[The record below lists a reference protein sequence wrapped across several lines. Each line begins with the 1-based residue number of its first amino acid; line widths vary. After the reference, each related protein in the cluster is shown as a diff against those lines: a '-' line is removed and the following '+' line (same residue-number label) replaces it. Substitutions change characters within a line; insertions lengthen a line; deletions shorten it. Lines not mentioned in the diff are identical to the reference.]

1 MVGQLSCLKNEQ
13 YIRRSY
19 SPLTACRKSLYTA
32 AKQSR
37 TVRGGES
44 MPARILVID
53 DEESMCNFMEIMLSK
68 EGYEVA
74 VTTSGYEGV
83 HRARQQPFDL
93 IIADLNMP
101 EMTGIDVLKEVR
113 AFKSDQELIV
123 MTAFASVDTAI
134 EAMKE
139 GAADYITKPFKVDE
153 IKLVIEKA
161 ISRRRLIAEN
171 THLKKRLESD
181 NSFDNFI
188 GRSEAVIQVK
198 KMARMV
204 AGSDSTVLIRGES
217 GTGKDLVAQAI
228 HHLSP
233 RSGGPFVTINCAA
246 LPENLLETELFG
258 HKKGSFTGAI
268 RDKDGLF
275 KVATDGTFFLD
286 EVGNTSLAIQVKLL
300 RVLEDKKIFPVGG
313 TTPIDVDV
321 RLIAATNAE
330 LEDDVRAG
338 RFRSDLFYRLNVIP
352 INIPP
357 LRERMEDL
365 PLLVDHFIKKL
376 SAKAG
381 EAARGMSA
389 EAMAV
394 LSRYSWP
401 GNVRELE
408 NIVERAMLLNRS
420 GRIEVEDLPEKLTRP
435 EVPQMVREDQPL
447 TPTLESI
454 EKAYIHFVMSQ
465 TEGKKSE
472 AAKILGIDAS
482 TLYRKIQ
489 RYDLQTDDQKKEPAK

>member
-1 MVGQLSCLKNEQ
+1 
-13 YIRRSY
+13 
-19 SPLTACRKSLYTA
+19 
-32 AKQSR
+32 
-37 TVRGGES
+37 
-44 MPARILVID
+44 MPPRILVID

-74 VTTSGYEGV
+74 VTTSATSGIERV
-83 HRARQQPFDL
+83 REQPFDL

-113 AFKSDQELIV
+113 RFSPDQELIV

-153 IKLVIEKA
+153 IKLVIEKS
-161 ISRRRLIAEN
+161 ISRRRLLSEN
-171 THLKKRLESD
+171 AQLKRQLKDDS
-181 NSFDNFI
+181 SFDNFI
-188 GRSEAVIQVK
+188 GRSEAVVQVK
-198 KMARMV
+198 KMAKRI

-228 HHLSP
+228 HQLSP

-258 HKKGSFTGAI
+258 HKKGAFTGAI

-275 KVATDGTFFLD
+275 KVACGGTFFLD

-300 RVLEDKKIFPVGG
+300 RVLEDRKIIPVGD
-313 TTPIDVDV
+313 TKPIDVDV
-321 RLIAATNAE
+321 RLIAATNAD

-352 INIPP
+352 VSIPP

-365 PLLVDHFIKKL
+365 PLLVDHFIRKFTE
-376 SAKAG
+376 KAG
-381 EAARGMSA
+381 ESPREVSDEAMSA
-389 EAMAV
+389 
-394 LSRYSWP
+394 LSGYAWP

-408 NIVERAMLLNRS
+408 NVIERAVLLNRS
-420 GRIEVEDLPEKLTRP
+420 GRIEVEDLPEKLVKP
-435 EVPQMVREDQPL
+435 DASGIVQHEQPL

-454 EKAYIHFVMSQ
+454 EKAYIHYVMSQ
-465 TEGKKSE
+465 TDGKKSE
-472 AAKILGIDAS
+472 AARILGIDAS

-489 RYDLQTDDQKKEPAK
+489 RYDLKTDAQKKEPTR